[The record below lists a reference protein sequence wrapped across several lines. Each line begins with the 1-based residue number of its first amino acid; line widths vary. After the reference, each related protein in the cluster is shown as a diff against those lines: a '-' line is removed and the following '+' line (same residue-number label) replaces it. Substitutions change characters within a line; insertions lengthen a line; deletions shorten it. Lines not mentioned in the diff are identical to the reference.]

1 MTRMLTPWFAR
12 VPRLPDFEMDFP
24 KWMTEVLGSE
34 AGAFGREGKFLPEA
48 NMVETDKAV
57 EVAVELPGMKPE
69 DVKVEIRKDALWITG
84 EKKEEKEEKGKMFHR
99 IERRAGMFRRV
110 FPLPVE
116 VVEEKVDA
124 RFAEG
129 VLKITLPKAEKVAP
143 KHIEIKG

>member
-1 MTRMLTPWFAR
+1 ME
-12 VPRLPDFEMDFP
+12 FETDFP
-24 KWMTEVLGSE
+24 KWMTEVFGPES
-34 AGAFGREGKFLPEA
+34 GIFGREGKFLPEA
-48 NMVETDKAV
+48 NMVETERAV
-57 EVAVELPGMKPE
+57 EVTVELPGLKPE
-69 DVKVEIRKDALWITG
+69 DVKVEIKDQALWITG
-84 EKKEEKEEKGKMFHR
+84 EKKEEKEEKGKTFHR

-129 VLKITLPKAEKVAP
+129 VLKITLPKAEKLAP